1 MLKEFY
7 TEEPFYL
14 DGVDIPCCIGDYMD
28 PRDNDESTF
37 DVDENTVE
45 GFHYIPFEQVVL
57 LKTGRPICDIEDL
70 VRDITHTPHRWI

>member
-7 TEEPFYL
+7 TEEPFYP

-28 PRDNDESTF
+28 PRGNDESTF
-37 DVDENTVE
+37 DVNENTVE

-57 LKTGRPICDIEDL
+57 LKIWQADL
-70 VRDITHTPHRWI
+70 RH